1 MLRSFLA
8 ICCRQF
14 QRQDCSSQQKD
25 KTYQDNTEDINGS
38 FNKIVEDIDQAIEH
52 LVNEQSYYDEQAYS
66 DSTPNISPDEE
77 PMKSF

>member
-14 QRQDCSSQQKD
+14 QRQDCSSQQRENLNED
-25 KTYQDNTEDINGS
+25 STEDINGS

-52 LVNEQSYYDEQAYS
+52 FVNEQTYS
-66 DSTPNISPDEE
+66 DSTPTVSSDEKSI
-77 PMKSF
+77 KSF